1 MTQQKNKTLEKYE
14 SNVRAYCRKFPVTFN
29 RAKDSFMYDNNGD
42 RYIDLLCGAGS
53 INFGHNN
60 QLILDAVIEYMQEDG
75 ILMSLDLHTKAKE
88 DFLTAFNQ
96 IILEPRGLNYKIQ
109 FTSPSGTS
117 AVESAVK
124 LARKV
129 TGRQNVICFTNG
141 FHGMSGTSLS
151 LTGNSFQ
158 RQAVSQG
165 GITRLPYDGYLGNDH
180 DLIPFY
186 RKLLTDAS
194 SGIDMPAAI
203 ILETVQ
209 GEGGINVASVNWLK
223 GIRQLT
229 EEFGIK
235 LIIDDIQIGCGRTGQ
250 FFSFERAEI
259 VPDLVCLSKSI
270 GGIGLPLAMLLISP
284 VIDKWNPGE
293 DNGTFRGNNLAFV
306 AAKEML
312 NLYWVDSELI
322 NEIHVKELMIKKF
335 FDYLMNKHSVYI
347 KECRGVGLMQ
357 GVEFYDENISEQ
369 VTKDCFANKL
379 LIETCGPKDQVI
391 KLMPALTINKDLL
404 QIALDQLRDVIARV
418 CSLGEVKAKELF
430 AN

>member
-1 MTQQKNKTLEKYE
+1 MNQQKNQVFENYE
-14 SNVRAYCRKFPVTFN
+14 SNVRSYCRKFPVTFN

-42 RYIDLLCGAGS
+42 KYIDLLCGAGS

-60 QLILDAVIEYMQEDG
+60 QLILDAVIKYMQDDG

-96 IILEPRGLNYKIQ
+96 IILEPRNLNYKIQ

-151 LTGNSFQ
+151 LTGNNFQ

-165 GITRLPYDGYLGNDH
+165 GITRLPYDGYLGKDC
-180 DLIPFY
+180 DSVAFY
-186 RKLLTDAS
+186 RKLLTDES

-270 GGIGLPLAMLLISP
+270 GGIGLPMAMLLIST
-284 VIDKWNPGE
+284 DLDLWNPGE

-312 NLYWVDSELI
+312 NLYWVDSKLI
-322 NEIHVKELMIKKF
+322 NDIHIKEKMIKKF
-335 FDYLMNKHSVYI
+335 FDHLMNQHSVYI
-347 KECRGVGLMQ
+347 KECRGVGLIQ
-357 GVEFYDENISEQ
+357 GVEFYDENMSEQ
-369 VTKDCFANKL
+369 VIKDCFANKL
-379 LIETCGPKDQVI
+379 LIETCGPKDQVV

-404 QIALDQLRDVIARV
+404 QIALDQLRDVIAKV
-418 CSLGEVKAKELF
+418 CSLGKVRTVELF
-430 AN
+430 V

>member
-1 MTQQKNKTLEKYE
+1 MNQQKNQTFEKYE
-14 SNVRAYCRKFPVTFN
+14 SNVRSYCRKFPVTFN
-29 RAKDSFMYDNNGD
+29 RAKDSFMYDNKGE

-60 QLILDAVIEYMQEDG
+60 QLILDAVIKYMQEDG
-75 ILMSLDLHTKAKE
+75 ILMSLDLQTRAKE

-96 IILEPRGLNYKIQ
+96 IILEPRDLQYKIQ

-165 GITRLPYDGYLGNDH
+165 GITRLPYDGYLGKGY
-180 DLIPFY
+180 DLVTFY

-194 SGIDMPAAI
+194 SGVDMPAAI

-209 GEGGINVASVNWLK
+209 GEGGVNVASINWLK
-223 GIRQLT
+223 GIRELT

-235 LIIDDIQIGCGRTGQ
+235 LIVDDIQIGCGRTGQ

-270 GGIGLPLAMLLISP
+270 GGIGLPMAMLLISP
-284 VIDKWNPGE
+284 DLDQWNPGE

-312 NLYWVDSELI
+312 NLYWVDSTLI
-322 NEIHVKELMIKKF
+322 NDIHIKESMIKKF
-335 FDYLMNKHSVYI
+335 FDDLMNHHSEYI

-357 GVEFYDENISEQ
+357 GVEFYDENMSEQ
-369 VTKDCFANKL
+369 VVKDCFENKL
-379 LIETCGPKDQVI
+379 LIETCGPKDQVV

-404 QIALDQLRDVIARV
+404 QIALDQLRDVIAEV
-418 CSLGEVKAKELF
+418 CSLGKVRTEELF
-430 AN
+430 V

>member
-1 MTQQKNKTLEKYE
+1 
-14 SNVRAYCRKFPVTFN
+14 
-29 RAKDSFMYDNNGD
+29 MYDNKGE

-60 QLILDAVIEYMQEDG
+60 QLILDAVIKYMQEDG
-75 ILMSLDLHTKAKE
+75 ILMSLDLQTRAKE

-96 IILEPRGLNYKIQ
+96 IILEPRDLQYKIQ

-165 GITRLPYDGYLGNDH
+165 GITRLPYDGYLGKGY
-180 DLIPFY
+180 DLVTFY

-194 SGIDMPAAI
+194 SGVDMPAAI

-209 GEGGINVASVNWLK
+209 GEGGVNVASINWLK
-223 GIRQLT
+223 GIRELT

-235 LIIDDIQIGCGRTGQ
+235 LIVDDIQIGCGRTGQ

-270 GGIGLPLAMLLISP
+270 GGIGLPMAMLLISP
-284 VIDKWNPGE
+284 DLDQWNPGE

-312 NLYWVDSELI
+312 NLYWVDSTLI
-322 NEIHVKELMIKKF
+322 NDIHIKESMIKKF
-335 FDYLMNKHSVYI
+335 FDDLMNHHSEYI

-357 GVEFYDENISEQ
+357 GVEFYDENMSEQ
-369 VTKDCFANKL
+369 VVKDCFENKL
-379 LIETCGPKDQVI
+379 LIETCGPKDQVV

-404 QIALDQLRDVIARV
+404 QIALDQLRDVIAEV
-418 CSLGEVKAKELF
+418 CSLGKVRTEELF
-430 AN
+430 V